1 MTSELDSTN
10 CTSARQHTCA
20 SHLLVE
26 HVCWSDPSGV
36 RGGYPPVVKQG
47 DGGLVIFGAVH
58 PELLEVDGPL
68 DRGLHGGLYSV
79 GHGGKTVPAVSV

>member
-1 MTSELDSTN
+1 M
-10 CTSARQHTCA
+10 
-20 SHLLVE
+20 
-26 HVCWSDPSGV
+26 
-36 RGGYPPVVKQG
+36 KQG

-58 PELLEVDGPL
+58 LELLEVDGPL